1 VATYAKFET
10 TEGDFKIRLF
20 EQEAPNTVAN
30 FVGLAGGPA
39 RLNPRVAADAPAQ
52 QRQPLQERS
61 DANLEFRIIRRSR

>member
-1 VATYAKFET
+1 MRQDDIGRERGQFRRVS
-10 TEGDFKIRLF
+10 
-20 EQEAPNTVAN
+20 AN

-39 RLNPRVAADAPAQ
+39 RLNPRVAADTPAQ